1 MGDEFFKDTPFE
13 KPKKKLRFRR
23 YKALEVVDL
32 DEDDDDFEG
41 DVELK
46 EIVPKQKR
54 RRKLQSRKKC
64 VQETFSKSQEV
75 LNGRVSLSP
84 ELDTVRIYY
93 ACSNFIDLDAM
104 LWDST
109 NRCVRTFVRGLDGDL
124 RTNWERRNV
133 DMRCSWYGKM
143 QVTREVRHYGKNG
156 KNGTPVLC
164 FEYSVAKWYDYT
176 SGLNNGREPSAEL
189 LLYPCVQ
196 AMYCMNIWYYSRM
209 NFKAI
214 VEHFYKNAE
223 IRRFDLSLNFQV
235 PIGYTPTEYIH
246 VLSRCML
253 NRSNATIEG
262 DGSISFGTAK
272 SPYRA
277 IFYDKEK
284 EQKHYYLT
292 RDKSPLMYYTDE
304 RGGIQSISIDGEKK
318 KFYDLN
324 KDLFKNKLRFEIQFR
339 TKFMQENNLETM
351 GMDNIDNVLRVGAL
365 YWREALDQFDEQL
378 GRSNFDTQK
387 NNDVLSNVLQ
397 DLDERKE
404 RGLCSRTVH
413 ANKSVFIL
421 DCFRKGWKAVAKELG
436 SDLFSRNR
444 KWVKEN
450 LNYDVKVLNVMPIM
464 RIMPT
469 ILLSREG
476 KMVRDFVLQPA
487 LVQHARLAT

>member
-13 KPKKKLRFRR
+13 APKRRLRVR
-23 YKALEVVDL
+23 KWKMLEVVDL
-32 DEDDDDFEG
+32 DEFDDDFDSEV
-41 DVELK
+41 DLK
-46 EIVPKQKR
+46 EIGPRQKR
-54 RRKLQSRKKC
+54 RRTLQRRRKVAEKPSDSRD
-64 VQETFSKSQEV
+64 V
-75 LNGRVSLSP
+75 LNGRAVLSP
-84 ELDTVRIYY
+84 ELDTVRVYF
-93 ACSNFIDLDAM
+93 ACSNFVNLDEFIPYNAKK
-104 LWDST
+104 SVRT
-109 NRCVRTFVRGLDGDL
+109 CVRDTDG
-124 RTNWERRNV
+124 RVAYHKEFFKAE
-133 DMRCSWYGKM
+133 MRCSWYGKM
-143 QVTREVRHYGKNG
+143 QVSSEIRHYGKNG
-156 KNGTPVLC
+156 KHGVRVLS
-164 FEYSVAKWYDYT
+164 FEYSVAKWYNFT
-176 SGLNNGREPSAEL
+176 SGLNSGMIPTADL
-189 LLYPCVQ
+189 ILMPCIQ
-196 AMYCMNIWYYSRM
+196 AM
-209 NFKAI
+209 KAMRIEIFSTISFDKI
-214 VEHFYKNAE
+214 VREFCKSAE
-223 IRRFDLSLNFQV
+223 IRRFDLSINFQV
-235 PIGYTPTEYIH
+235 PGGYTPTDYIH
-246 VLSRCML
+246 ILSRCML

-292 RDKSPLMYYTDE
+292 QDKDHLMYYVDE
-304 RGGIQSISIDGEKK
+304 FGTTQSIDLDAQKK

-324 KDLFKNKLRFEIQFR
+324 KDYFYNKLRFEIQFR

-351 GMDNIDNVLRVGAL
+351 GMENIDNVLRVGAL

-387 NNDVLSNVLQ
+387 SNDVLSNVLQ

-421 DCFRKGWKAVAKELG
+421 DCFRKGWKAVAKEMG

-450 LNYDVKVLNVMPIM
+450 LNYDVKVLNVLPIM

>member
-13 KPKKKLRFRR
+13 TPKKKLRVR
-23 YKALEVVDL
+23 KWKMLEVVEL
-32 DEDDDDFEG
+32 DEDNDDFDGE
-41 DVELK
+41 VELK
-46 EIVPKQKR
+46 EIAPKQKR
-54 RRKLQSRKKC
+54 RRTLQGKRK
-64 VQETFSKSQEV
+64 VAETSSTTFEV
-75 LNGRVSLSP
+75 LNTRAALSP

-104 LWDST
+104 LFDSA
-109 NRCVRTFVRGLDGDL
+109 NKCVRTFVRDL
-124 RTNWERRNV
+124 EGNLRSNWERRNV

-164 FEYSVAKWYDYT
+164 FEYSVAKWYDFT
-176 SGLNNGREPSAEL
+176 SGINNGREPSADL

-196 AMYCMNIWYYSRM
+196 AMYSMNVWYYSGK
-209 NFKAI
+209 NFKEI
-214 VEHFYKNAE
+214 VEDFYKNAE
-223 IRRFDLSLNFQV
+223 IRRFDLSINFQV
-235 PIGYTPTEYIH
+235 PIGYTPTEYINI
-246 VLSRCML
+246 LSRCML

-292 RDKSPLMYYTDE
+292 KDKSPLMYYNDE
-304 RGGIQSISIDGEKK
+304 RGVIQNFDIDAEKK
-318 KFYDLN
+318 KFYALN
-324 KDLFKNKLRFEIQFR
+324 KDLFKNKLRFEVQFR

-421 DCFRKGWKAVAKELG
+421 DCFRKGWKVVAKEMG
-436 SDLFSRNR
+436 SNLFSQNR

-450 LNYDVKVLNVMPIM
+450 LNYDVKVLNVLPIM